1 MTNNYLERKTHQ
13 RHPAWGATWGFLLPM
28 FVSFVADSI
37 LFGVQ
42 WLICCTLSK
51 SVVSSYSRSWIFL
64 LSRLARF
71 VTFGNVDWAPL
82 PIVCRNHLF
91 LALTELLR
99 CTIHLIVLS
108 HRKLLA
114 TSSGSK
120 YCSVSD
126 FLICTHHHE
135 SSTNNQNPGIP
146 RDFFWLIH
154 VPRKFV
160 EANCRSMGH
169 IQGLPL
175 TWRHLGGALDQ
186 IRPHAPTGKEKWSLS
201 TVNMCQLVTKDVF
214 SLKKKKHWRIS
225 EHNAPKRTDAKFFVT
240 WLGTEI
246 NTSLNAMHSFDT
258 PWCSWPTIKAQ
269 CLEGGQ

>member
-28 FVSFVADSI
+28 FVSFVAGSI
-37 LFGVQ
+37 ILSLFGVQ
-42 WLICCTLSK
+42 WLVCCTLSK
-51 SVVSSYSRSWIFL
+51 SVVSSYSRSWMFL

-135 SSTNNQNPGIP
+135 SSTNNQNPGIKMVP
-146 RDFFWLIH
+146 QRLIQNIPTNVITTKGVCGKLGFVYVYHVTFQPGIFSTFF
-154 VPRKFV
+154 RF
-160 EANCRSMGH
+160 
-169 IQGLPL
+169 
-175 TWRHLGGALDQ
+175 
-186 IRPHAPTGKEKWSLS
+186 
-201 TVNMCQLVTKDVF
+201 
-214 SLKKKKHWRIS
+214 
-225 EHNAPKRTDAKFFVT
+225 
-240 WLGTEI
+240 
-246 NTSLNAMHSFDT
+246 
-258 PWCSWPTIKAQ
+258 
-269 CLEGGQ
+269 